1 MRKDVVWSEY
11 FEDNER
17 VADLINGYVC
27 NGKEEVHAEDIKEV
41 DNKLTFRINERLKLT
56 QKTLLRDVVRKVA
69 FGTTFLILDMEN
81 QSIVDYSYP
90 LRELGYIYGEYE
102 KQHRKIRR
110 ILRKSKSCRNISEN
124 MYGYGKEDKMHPT
137 IVFLLYS
144 GKDEWDGPLSLHD
157 MLDMKGVPE
166 SIRDK
171 ILDLNINLI
180 NIREM
185 SEESLNSFK
194 TDIKNVFRLI
204 KSSENKEQI
213 VKIINED
220 DYYKDIPE
228 DAYNVVTEYARIT
241 EIKDSEKIK
250 TANGGYDMCKG
261 LQEWGEDLRREGI
274 AEGREQGIEQGI
286 KQGINEG
293 QTMLLLA
300 MLKDGKVTIEE
311 ALNYTELTR
320 KELEEMVENKD
331 RKWRI

>member
-27 NGKEEVHAEDIKEV
+27 NGKEEVHAKDIKEV
-41 DNKLTFRINERLKLT
+41 DNKLTLRINERPKLT

-81 QSIVDYSYP
+81 QSVVDYSYP

-110 ILRKSKSCRNISEN
+110 LLRKSKSWRNISEN

-250 TANGGYDMCKG
+250 TANGDNMK
-261 LQEWGEDLRREGI
+261 
-274 AEGREQGIEQGI
+274 
-286 KQGINEG
+286 
-293 QTMLLLA
+293 
-300 MLKDGKVTIEE
+300 
-311 ALNYTELTR
+311 
-320 KELEEMVENKD
+320 
-331 RKWRI
+331 